1 MLLTLTRFSDLDG
14 RKLMDLYA
22 EGNLENTDYF
32 YPAMTDKAEAL
43 RLVEEGFLSYLRD
56 EFFGP
61 AGSTYRIW
69 EENGVWVSALRLTRV
84 EDGLYYLEALETHP
98 AFRQQGYASRLLQ
111 AVLDALK
118 AESPFRLCDCVSKR
132 NEASLRTHLK
142 NGFRIAAEEGIDYLR
157 GEKDERDYG
166 MEYRYEGEEK

>member
-22 EGNLENTDYF
+22 EGNLENADYF
-32 YPAMTDKAEAL
+32 YPSMTDKAEAL

-98 AFRQQGYASRLLQ
+98 AFRRQGYASRLLQ
-111 AVLDALK
+111 GVLDALK
-118 AESPFRLCDCVSKR
+118 AEGPFRLCDCVSKR

-142 NGFRIAAEEGIDYLR
+142 CGFRIAAEEGIDYLR

>member
-32 YPAMTDKAEAL
+32 YPSMTDKAEAL

-98 AFRQQGYASRLLQ
+98 AFRRQGYASRLLQ
-111 AVLDALK
+111 GVLDALK
-118 AESPFRLCDCVSKR
+118 AEGPFRLCDCVSKR

-142 NGFRIAAEEGIDYLR
+142 CGFRIAAEEGIDYLR